1 MSGFADE
8 RKAIESR
15 LKNAWT
21 TTPIKFEK
29 VPFDQIA
36 TPYVALFILDGDGS
50 QISLGTPALRR
61 WPGIIMVQIFIPE
74 DSGTQIE
81 RTYADSIG
89 AIFDRAQFS
98 SGSSGTIRC
107 RIPSIKSLGII
118 NGWQQLNVTIP
129 FIRDKQY

>member
-8 RKAIESR
+8 RKAIEGR
-15 LKNAWT
+15 LKAAWT
-21 TTPIKFEK
+21 TTPIRFEG
-29 VPFDQIA
+29 VPFQEVLTA
-36 TPYVALFILDGDGS
+36 YVALFILDGQGL

-61 WPGIIMVQIFIPE
+61 WAGIITVQIFTPE
-74 DSGTQIE
+74 DTGTQTG
-81 RTYADSIG
+81 RAYADTIG

-107 RIPSIKSLGII
+107 RIPTLTQVGVT
-118 NGWQQLNVTIP
+118 NGWQQMNVTIP